1 MKKKITIY
9 CINYQ
14 SYNSL
19 ENYLTTIDKAANK
32 AKDIVELTV
41 LVADNSIPAQSVL
54 YHSESFSLHILQ
66 TGQNLGYFGAIRF
79 LMERYAPVDFDFSI
93 ISNVDVLLTEDFF
106 INLLDY
112 KIKENIGWIAPKIY
126 SQSLHFDFNPQ
137 AKHRYSLRKLKA
149 LRLMFKYPWLLR
161 VKQRLLHQYHDI
173 KNCPLGKIYAGV
185 SLF

>member
-1 MKKKITIY
+1 M
-9 CINYQ
+9 Q
-14 SYNSL
+14 S
-19 ENYLTTIDKAANK
+19 AQRRVANP
-32 AKDIVELTV
+32 I
-41 LVADNSIPAQSVL
+41 
-54 YHSESFSLHILQ
+54 
-66 TGQNLGYFGAIRF
+66 
-79 LMERYAPVDFDFSI
+79 
-93 ISNVDVLLTEDFF
+93 F

-173 KNCPLGKIYAGV
+173 KNCPLGKIYAGHGSFIILTKMYFQHCGIINYPVFLYGEELFLAEECLHHGLQVIYNPNITVLDIGKV
-185 SLF
+185 STGNIPPKTYCRYNFEGIDYIITTYYSHH